1 MSLSKRVMDLTSLL
15 QRDNKNYIRVY
26 WEKIKNGEIVV
37 GDKVRGAYKKLN
49 GDLDRKN
56 WDYYYDEMRASH
68 VIDFIETYCKQS
80 KGKDGGKP
88 IKLLLWQKALL
99 SALFGFVDADGNRK
113 YRELFLVV
121 GRKCGKTTLASGI
134 GLYMLFADGERG
146 PSIVSAATTR
156 EQAKISWDEAKKMI
170 RKSPALRARSR
181 TLVGDILTDYN
192 DGNFKPLSSDSS
204 SLDGLNPSAAIMDEI
219 AAWKN
224 GKELYDVI
232 IDGETARE
240 QPLNIMITTAG
251 TIREDLYDLLY
262 EQSKN
267 ILNGYKDKNGYQDER
282 FLPIIYELDK
292 RKEFRDE
299 ACWEKANP
307 SLDFVKDRETLR
319 YKVNK
324 AIENPMLVKN
334 LLCKDFNVM
343 ETSDQSFLTFEQL
356 NNTATFDIEKLKP
369 RYGIFGI
376 DLGSTT
382 DLTCCTG
389 IFRVPDDEIL
399 YVIQM
404 YWLPAD
410 LIEIRSQE
418 DKIPYTSWLDQG
430 LMRVSEGNK
439 VNYKDVVD
447 WLVEVQ
453 TELDIY
459 VYKIGYDSWG
469 STYLIDELKQGFG
482 QGVPEPVIQ
491 GAKTFSSPLKRVQVE
506 LTSKKI
512 NYNNNSIF
520 KWCMSNSAIKIDRND
535 NWALVKTSNP
545 RRRIDGFASFMDAYI
560 IYEKH
565 YQDYMNII

>member
-1 MSLSKRVMDLTSLL
+1 MSSLHE
-15 QRDNKNYIRVY
+15 DNRCYIREY
-26 WEKIKNGEIVV
+26 WRDISEGRVVV
-37 GDKVRGAYKKLN
+37 GDKVRRVYEKLN
-49 GDLDRKN
+49 NDLDRKD
-56 WDYYYDEMRASH
+56 WDYYYDEMRANH
-68 VIDFIETYCKQS
+68 VIEFIETYCRQS

-99 SALFGFVDADGNRK
+99 NALFGFVDAEGNRK
-113 YRELFLVV
+113 HRELFLVV
-121 GRKCGKTTLASGI
+121 GHKCGKTTLASGI
-134 GLYMLFADGERG
+134 SLYMLFADGERG
-146 PSIVSAATTR
+146 PSVVSAATTR

-170 RKSPALRARSR
+170 RKSPALRERSR

-232 IDGETARE
+232 IDGEIARE

-262 EQSKN
+262 DQSQN
-267 ILNGYKDKNGYQDER
+267 ILNGYTDKSGYQDER
-282 FLPIIYELDK
+282 FLPIIYEIDK
-292 RKEFRDE
+292 REEFQDE

-307 SLDFVKDRETLR
+307 SLDHIKDREALR

-334 LLCKDFNVM
+334 LLCKDFNVR
-343 ETSDQSFLTFEQL
+343 ETSDQAFLTFEQL
-356 NNTATFDIEKLKP
+356 NNTATFDVKKLKP

-376 DLGSTT
+376 DLGATT

-399 YVIQM
+399 YVTQM

-410 LIEIRSQE
+410 LIEMRTQE
-418 DKIPYTSWLDQG
+418 DKIPYAAWLDQG
-430 LMRVSEGNK
+430 LMRASEGNK

-447 WLVEVQ
+447 WLIEVQ

-469 STYLIDELKQGFG
+469 STYLVDELKNSFG
-482 QGVPEPVIQ
+482 QWVPEPVVQ
-491 GAKTFSSPLKRVQVE
+491 GAKTFSGPLKRVQVE
-506 LTSKKI
+506 LGSKKI

-520 KWCMSNSAIKIDRND
+520 KWCMSNSAVKVDRND

-545 RRRIDGFASFMDAYI
+545 RRRIDGFSSFMDAYI
-560 IYEKH
+560 VYEKY